1 LSIERREGSV
11 VITLHHPPVNA
22 LTRALASA
30 LDAALEEIRAMEG
43 VGRVVI
49 TGQGKIFIAGA
60 DIREIERIT
69 LGELAP
75 ELPYLNAL
83 LGKIE
88 DFPVPVVMA
97 LNGAAL
103 GIGLETAMAGHY
115 RVMAQSAS
123 VGLPEVKL
131 GLIPGA
137 GGTQRLPRL
146 VGLARALAMIESG
159 TTLNATEALD
169 AGIVDDIVPDEELLR
184 VALES
189 KVERRRTADLPLP
202 GSRAV
207 RAVLGAYGATSFE
220 EGLAV
225 EADVFREAL
234 QSVEARALVK
244 LFFAEREAVKLPRE
258 LPKGEVA
265 PRLVEH
271 AGKAVE
277 VVWGEETDG
286 AALEQLCARLRK
298 AGKIPVPLREPV
310 LERLAAILE
319 VGDEAVYRQEVER
332 LVSEGVVARSGDV
345 MVLLVH
351 GAGWPATSLV

>member
-1 LSIERREGSV
+1 M
-11 VITLHHPPVNA
+11 NA
-22 LTRALASA
+22 LTRTLAAA
-30 LDAALEEIRAMEG
+30 LDGALDEIQRMEQ
-43 VGRVVI
+43 VERVVV

-69 LGELAP
+69 LGEAAP

-97 LNGAAL
+97 VNGAAL

-115 RVMAQSAS
+115 RLMAQSAS

-159 TTLNATEALD
+159 ATLNAREALD
-169 AGIVDDIVPDEELLR
+169 AGLVDDVVPDEELLR

-189 KVERRRTADLPLP
+189 KVERRRTCDLPLP

-207 RAVLGAYGATSFE
+207 RAVLGAYGAGSFA
-220 EGLAV
+220 EGLQV
-225 EADVFREAL
+225 EEQVFREAL
-234 QSVEARALVK
+234 QSEEARALVN
-244 LFFAEREAVKLPRE
+244 LFFAEREATKLPAA
-258 LPKGEVA
+258 LPQGQEA
-265 PRLVEH
+265 PQVVEH
-271 AGKAVE
+271 GGKAVE
-277 VVWGEETDG
+277 VVWGPATDG
-286 AALEQLCARLRK
+286 KTIEELCGRLRK
-298 AGKIPVPLREPV
+298 AGKIPVLVGEPV
-310 LERLAAILE
+310 LRRLVEMLG
-319 VGDEAVYRQEVER
+319 VGDTMVLRQEVER
-332 LVSEGVVARSGDV
+332 LVGEGVVQRAGDLR
-345 MVLLVH
+345 VLLVH
-351 GAGWPATSLV
+351 GAGWPAVEVFRAF